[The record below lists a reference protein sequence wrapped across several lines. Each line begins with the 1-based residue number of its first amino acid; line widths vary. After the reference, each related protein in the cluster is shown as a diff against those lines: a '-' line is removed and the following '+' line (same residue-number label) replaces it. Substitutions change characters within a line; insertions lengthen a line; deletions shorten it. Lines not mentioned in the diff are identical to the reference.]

1 MTEKVSKQ
9 RSAKKRQPLI
19 PQNRE
24 RTVPI
29 LPGTAAT
36 DYERYLRTDELL
48 SLQKPPEERS
58 HPDELM
64 FQVVHQASELILK
77 GTANELERARE
88 SIGAGDYSRVVK
100 LMDRAFR
107 LLDRAIDLLNVL
119 ETLTPYEYHVIRA
132 GLGHGSGLDSPGF
145 LSLLHLAPRLGNS
158 FFTQLERAELSA
170 EELYRRSGEFLPLHE
185 VAEKLLDF
193 DERMQ
198 LFRFHHMKL
207 AHRIIGGDVL
217 GTTGRPVDILRQ
229 RQEHVL
235 YRELWEVRN
244 EITARVNA
252 ETHMKGQGHGR
263 EEGPRRESKP

>member
-1 MTEKVSKQ
+1 MAKQ
-9 RSAKKRQPLI
+9 PKRTNPALPSHHPLI

-24 RTVPI
+24 MTQPI
-29 LPGTAAT
+29 LPGSGAT

-48 SLQKPPEERS
+48 SLQKPPEKRS

-64 FQVVHQASELILK
+64 FQLVHQASELILK
-77 GTANELERARE
+77 GTANELDRARE
-88 SIGAGDYSRVVK
+88 SLAAGDCTRAVK

-107 LLDRAIDLLNVL
+107 MLDRAIDLLHVL
-119 ETLTPYEYHVIRA
+119 ETLTPYEYHIIRA

-145 LSLLHLAPRLGNS
+145 LSLLHLAPRLVEA
-158 FFTQLERAELSA
+158 FFHQLDTAGISL
-170 EELYRRSGEFLPLHE
+170 EEMYRRSSDFLPLHE

-193 DERMQ
+193 DERVQ

-235 YRELWEVRN
+235 YKELWEVRN

-252 ETHMKGQGHGR
+252 KTKMADHGHGR
-263 EEGPRRESKP
+263 K

>member
-1 MTEKVSKQ
+1 MTEKASKEG
-9 RSAKKRQPLI
+9 SAKERQPLI

-24 RTVPI
+24 MTVPI

-36 DYERYLRTDELL
+36 DYERYLHTDELL
-48 SLQKPPEERS
+48 SLQKLPEERS

-77 GTANELERARE
+77 GTANELERSRE
-88 SIGAGDYSRVVK
+88 SIGDADYTRAVK

-107 LLDRAIDLLNVL
+107 LFDRAIDLLSVL

-145 LSLLHLAPRLGNS
+145 LSLLHLAPRLGEV
-158 FFTQLERAELSA
+158 FFDQLDRARLNAEQLYCRSA
-170 EELYRRSGEFLPLHE
+170 EFLSLHE

-229 RQEHVL
+229 RQQHVL

-252 ETHMKGQGHGR
+252 KTKMKGQGHGR
-263 EEGPRRESKP
+263 EQGPRP

>member
-1 MTEKVSKQ
+1 MTEKPSKQ
-9 RSAKKRQPLI
+9 GSAKKRQPLI

-24 RTVPI
+24 MTVPI

-36 DYERYLRTDELL
+36 DDERYLRTDELL

-88 SIGAGDYSRVVK
+88 SIGDGDYTRAVK

-107 LLDRAIDLLNVL
+107 LFDQAIHLLNVL

-145 LSLLHLAPRLGNS
+145 LSLLHLAPRLGQA
-158 FFTQLERAELSA
+158 FFYQLDRTGLDVGQI
-170 EELYRRSGEFLPLHE
+170 YRRSSEFLPLHE

-252 ETHMKGQGHGR
+252 KTKMTGRGHGR
-263 EEGPRRESKP
+263 EEGPRS

>member
-1 MTEKVSKQ
+1 MTEKPSNQ
-9 RSAKKRQPLI
+9 GSAKKRQPLI
-19 PQNRE
+19 AQNRE
-24 RTVPI
+24 MTVPI

-64 FQVVHQASELILK
+64 FQGVHQASELILK

-88 SIGAGDYSRVVK
+88 SIGDGDYTRAVK

-107 LLDRAIDLLNVL
+107 LFDQAIHLLNVL

-145 LSLLHLAPRLGNS
+145 LSLLHLAPRLGQA
-158 FFTQLERAELSA
+158 FFYQLDRTGLDVGQI
-170 EELYRRSGEFLPLHE
+170 YRRSSEFLPLHE

-252 ETHMKGQGHGR
+252 KTKMKGRGHGR
-263 EEGPRRESKP
+263 EEGPRS

>member
-1 MTEKVSKQ
+1 MTDKAQKP
-9 RSAKKRQPLI
+9 RTKGLKTHQPLV

-24 RTVPI
+24 MTLPI

-48 SLQKPPEERS
+48 ALQKNPEERS

-64 FQVVHQASELILK
+64 FQVVHQASELLLK
-77 GTANELERARE
+77 GTANELERARG
-88 SIGAGDYSRVVK
+88 SICGGDYTLAAK

-107 LLDRAIDLLNVL
+107 MLDRTIDLLHVL
-119 ETLTPYEYHVIRA
+119 ETLTPYEYHIIRG

-145 LSLLHLAPRLGNS
+145 LSLLHLAPRLGQA
-158 FFTQLERAELSA
+158 FLDQLDNTRITV

-185 VAEKLLDF
+185 IAEKLLDF
-193 DERMQ
+193 DERVQ

-217 GTTGRPVDILRQ
+217 GTTGRSVDILRQ

-235 YRELWEVRN
+235 YKELWEVRN
-244 EITARVNA
+244 EITARVNQNTKM
-252 ETHMKGQGHGR
+252 EDQGHGR
-263 EEGPRRESKP
+263 S

>member
-1 MTEKVSKQ
+1 LSPKQ
-9 RSAKKRQPLI
+9 QQKKSPKHLPLI

-24 RTVPI
+24 MTKPI

-48 SLQKPPEERS
+48 SLQKPAEKRS

-64 FQVVHQASELILK
+64 FQLVHQASELLLK
-77 GTANELERARE
+77 GTGNELERARE
-88 SIGAGDYSRVVK
+88 AIAEGNSTRGVK
-100 LMDRAFR
+100 LLDRSFR
-107 LLDRAIDLLNVL
+107 MLDRAIDLLHVL
-119 ETLTPYEYHVIRA
+119 ETLTPYEYHIIRA

-145 LSLLHLAPRLGNS
+145 LSLLHLAPRLGQA
-158 FFTQLERAELSA
+158 FFDQLDAAGVSV
-170 EELYRRSGEFLPLHE
+170 EELYRRSDEFLALHE

-193 DERMQ
+193 DERVQ

-235 YRELWEVRN
+235 YKELWEVRN

-252 ETHMKGQGHGR
+252 KTRMEDQGHGR
-263 EEGPRRESKP
+263 SS

>member
-1 MTEKVSKQ
+1 MTQ
-9 RSAKKRQPLI
+9 
-19 PQNRE
+19 
-24 RTVPI
+24 PI

-36 DYERYLRTDELL
+36 DYERYLRTEELL
-48 SLQKPPEERS
+48 ALQKTSDQRS

-64 FQVVHQASELILK
+64 FQIVHQASELLLK
-77 GTANELERARE
+77 GTANELERGRE
-88 SIGAGDYSRVVK
+88 AIAAHDYTRAVK
-100 LMDRAFR
+100 LMDRSFR
-107 LLDRAIDLLNVL
+107 MLDRAIDLLHVL
-119 ETLTPYEYHVIRA
+119 ETLTPYEYHIIRA

-145 LSLLHLAPRLGNS
+145 LSLLHLAPRLGEA
-158 FFTQLERAELSA
+158 FFDRLDNIGISV
-170 EELYRRSGEFLPLHE
+170 EELYRRSSEFLGLHE

-193 DERMQ
+193 DERVQ

-235 YRELWEVRN
+235 YKELWEVRN

-252 ETHMKGQGHGR
+252 KTKMEDQGHGR
-263 EEGPRRESKP
+263 SG

>member
-1 MTEKVSKQ
+1 MTKTPKPRANSEH
-9 RSAKKRQPLI
+9 QPLI
-19 PQNRE
+19 AQNRE
-24 RTVPI
+24 MTEPI
-29 LPGTAAT
+29 LPGKAAT

-48 SLQKPPEERS
+48 SLQKPPQERT

-64 FQVVHQASELILK
+64 FQVVHQASELLLK
-77 GTANELERARE
+77 GTANELERARD
-88 SIGAGDYSRVVK
+88 SITEGDFTRSVK

-107 LLDRAIDLLNVL
+107 LLEPTIDLLHVL

-132 GLGHGSGLDSPGF
+132 TLGHGSGLDSPGF
-145 LSLLHLAPRLGNS
+145 LSLLHLAPRLGQA
-158 FFTQLERAELSA
+158 FFDQLDNAELSV
-170 EELYRRSGEFLPLHE
+170 EELYRRSSEFLPLHE

-193 DERMQ
+193 DERVQ

-235 YRELWEVRN
+235 YRELWEARN

-252 ETHMKGQGHGR
+252 KTKMEDQGHGR
-263 EEGPRRESKP
+263 SG

>member
-1 MTEKVSKQ
+1 MTRKQ
-9 RSAKKRQPLI
+9 QKKQKPPSRQPLV

-24 RTVPI
+24 MTEPI
-29 LPGTAAT
+29 LPGTGAT

-48 SLQKPPEERS
+48 ALQKEPLQRS

-64 FQVVHQASELILK
+64 FQIVHQASELLLK
-77 GTANELERARE
+77 GTANELERGR
-88 SIGAGDYSRVVK
+88 GAIDKGNYTRAVK
-100 LMDRAFR
+100 LMDRSFR
-107 LLDRAIDLLNVL
+107 MFDQAIALLHAL
-119 ETLTPYEYHVIRA
+119 ETLTPYEYHIIRA

-145 LSLLHLAPRLGNS
+145 LSLLHLAPRLGQA
-158 FFTQLERAELSA
+158 FFDQLDGAGITVEQ
-170 EELYRRSGEFLPLHE
+170 LYRRSDEFLALHE

-193 DERMQ
+193 DERVQ

-235 YRELWEVRN
+235 YKELWEVRN

-252 ETHMKGQGHGR
+252 KTRMEDQGHGR
-263 EEGPRRESKP
+263 PG

>member
-1 MTEKVSKQ
+1 MKQKSASKPH
-9 RSAKKRQPLI
+9 APLVA
-19 PQNRE
+19 QNRE
-24 RTVPI
+24 MTQPI

-48 SLQKPPEERS
+48 ALQKPPEQRS

-64 FQVVHQASELILK
+64 FQLVHQASELLLK

-88 SIGAGDYSRVVK
+88 SITKRDYVSAVK
-100 LMDRAFR
+100 LMDRSFR
-107 LLDRAIDLLNVL
+107 LLDRAIDLLHVL

-145 LSLLHLAPRLGNS
+145 LSLLHLAPRLGQAL
-158 FFTQLERAELSA
+158 FDQLDASGMEIK
-170 EELYRRSGEFLPLHE
+170 ELYRRHTEFLPLHE

-193 DERMQ
+193 DERVQ

-235 YRELWEVRN
+235 YKELWEVRN
-244 EITARVNA
+244 EITAEVNA
-252 ETHMKGQGHGR
+252 KTKMEQQGHGR
-263 EEGPRRESKP
+263 T

>member
-1 MTEKVSKQ
+1 MSEKQQK
-9 RSAKKRQPLI
+9 RKSAKHQPLI

-24 RTVPI
+24 MTRPV

-36 DYERYLRTDELL
+36 DYERYLRTEELL
-48 SLQKPPEERS
+48 ALQKTADQRS
-58 HPDELM
+58 HADELM
-64 FQVVHQASELILK
+64 FQIVHQASELLLK
-77 GTANELERARE
+77 GTANELEGGRE
-88 SIGAGDYSRVVK
+88 AIAGGDYTRAVK
-100 LMDRAFR
+100 LMDRSFR
-107 LLDRAIDLLNVL
+107 MLDRAIDLLHVL
-119 ETLTPYEYHVIRA
+119 ETLTPYEYHIIRA

-145 LSLLHLAPRLGNS
+145 LSLLHLAPRLGEA
-158 FFTQLERAELSA
+158 FFDQLDNTGINL
-170 EELYRRSGEFLPLHE
+170 EELYRRSNEFLGLHE

-193 DERMQ
+193 DERVQ

-235 YRELWEVRN
+235 YKELWEVRN

-252 ETHMKGQGHGR
+252 KMKMEDQGHGR
-263 EEGPRRESKP
+263 R

>member
-1 MTEKVSKQ
+1 LTGK
-9 RSAKKRQPLI
+9 RKKNTVRPHQPLI

-24 RTVPI
+24 MTQPV
-29 LPGTAAT
+29 LPGSAAT

-48 SLQKPPEERS
+48 ALQKTPEQRS

-64 FQVVHQASELILK
+64 FQVIHQASELLLK
-77 GTANELERARE
+77 GAANELERARE
-88 SIGAGDYSRVVK
+88 SINDGDYTRAGK
-100 LMDRAFR
+100 LMDRLF
-107 LLDRAIDLLNVL
+107 LMLDGTVDLLHVL
-119 ETLTPYEYHVIRA
+119 ETLTPYEYHIIRA

-145 LSLLHLAPRLGNS
+145 LSLLHLAPRLGQA
-158 FFTQLERAELSA
+158 FFDQLDKAGISV
-170 EELYRRSGEFLPLHE
+170 EELYRRSSEFLPLHE
-185 VAEKLLDF
+185 IAEKLLDF
-193 DERMQ
+193 DERVQ

-235 YRELWEVRN
+235 YKELWEVRN

-252 ETHMKGQGHGR
+252 KTKMQDQGHGR
-263 EEGPRRESKP
+263 S

>member
-1 MTEKVSKQ
+1 MT
-9 RSAKKRQPLI
+9 A
-19 PQNRE
+19 
-24 RTVPI
+24 PI

-48 SLQKPPEERS
+48 SLQKPPQERS

-64 FQVVHQASELILK
+64 FQLVHQASELLLK
-77 GTANELERARE
+77 GTANELERARD
-88 SIGAGDYSRVVK
+88 SIAEGDFTRVVK

-107 LLDRAIDLLNVL
+107 LLDPTIDLLHVL

-132 GLGHGSGLDSPGF
+132 TLGHGSGLDSPGF
-145 LSLLHLAPRLGNS
+145 LSLLHLAPRLGEA
-158 FFTQLERAELSA
+158 FFDQLDHAELNVD
-170 EELYRRSGEFLPLHE
+170 ELYRRSSEFLPLHE

-193 DERMQ
+193 DERVQ

-235 YRELWEVRN
+235 YRELWEARN

-252 ETHMKGQGHGR
+252 KTKMEDQGHGR
-263 EEGPRRESKP
+263 SG

>member
-1 MTEKVSKQ
+1 LTGK
-9 RSAKKRQPLI
+9 RKKNTVRPHQPLI

-24 RTVPI
+24 MTQPV
-29 LPGTAAT
+29 LPGSAAT

-48 SLQKPPEERS
+48 ALQKTPEQRS

-64 FQVVHQASELILK
+64 FQVIHQASELLLK
-77 GTANELERARE
+77 GAANELERARE
-88 SIGAGDYSRVVK
+88 SINDGDYTRAGK
-100 LMDRAFR
+100 LMDRSF
-107 LLDRAIDLLNVL
+107 LMLDGTVDLLHVL
-119 ETLTPYEYHVIRA
+119 ETLTPYEYHIIRA

-145 LSLLHLAPRLGNS
+145 LSLLHLAPRLGQA
-158 FFTQLERAELSA
+158 FFDQLDKAGISV
-170 EELYRRSGEFLPLHE
+170 EELYRRSSEFLPLHE
-185 VAEKLLDF
+185 IAEKLLDF
-193 DERMQ
+193 DERVQ

-235 YRELWEVRN
+235 YKELWEVRN

-252 ETHMKGQGHGR
+252 KTKMQDQGHGR
-263 EEGPRRESKP
+263 S

>member
-1 MTEKVSKQ
+1 MSEKPSTPHY
-9 RSAKKRQPLI
+9 PLTA
-19 PQNRE
+19 QNRE
-24 RTVPI
+24 KTEPI
-29 LPGTAAT
+29 LPGNAAS

-48 SLQKPPEERS
+48 ALQKNADERS
-58 HPDELM
+58 HPDELV
-64 FQVVHQASELILK
+64 FQVVHQSSELLLK
-77 GTANELERARE
+77 GAANELDRARVA
-88 SIGAGDYSRVVK
+88 IGERDHVRALK

-107 LLDRAIDLLNVL
+107 LLDPTIDLLHVL
-119 ETLTPYEYHVIRA
+119 ETLTPYEYHLIRA

-145 LSLLHLAPRLGNS
+145 LSLLHLAPRLGQA
-158 FFTQLERAELSA
+158 FFDQLDKAGITV
-170 EELYRRSGEFLPLHE
+170 EELYRRSAENLALHE

-193 DERMQ
+193 DERVQ

-244 EITARVNA
+244 DITARVNA
-252 ETHMKGQGHGR
+252 KTKMEEQGHG
-263 EEGPRRESKP
+263 SS

>member
-1 MTEKVSKQ
+1 MAKQ
-9 RSAKKRQPLI
+9 PKQTKTAIPSHQPQI

-24 RTVPI
+24 MTQPV
-29 LPGTAAT
+29 LPGSGAT

-48 SLQKPPEERS
+48 SLQKPPDKRS

-64 FQVVHQASELILK
+64 FQVVHQASELLLK
-77 GTANELERARE
+77 GADNELDRARA
-88 SIGAGDYSRVVK
+88 SVSDGDYTRAVK

-107 LLDRAIDLLNVL
+107 MLDRAIDLLNVL

-145 LSLLHLAPRLGNS
+145 LSLLHLAPRLGEA
-158 FFTQLERAELSA
+158 FFHQLDKSGIAL
-170 EELYRRSGEFLPLHE
+170 EELYRRSADFLPLHE

-193 DERMQ
+193 DERVQ
-198 LFRFHHMKL
+198 LFRFHHLKL

-235 YRELWEVRN
+235 YKELWEVRN
-244 EITARVNA
+244 EITARVNVKT
-252 ETHMKGQGHGR
+252 EMKDQGHGR
-263 EEGPRRESKP
+263 SG

>member
-1 MTEKVSKQ
+1 MSTPPKPDKPSTH
-9 RSAKKRQPLI
+9 QPLI

-24 RTVPI
+24 MTQPI
-29 LPGTAAT
+29 LPGSGAT

-48 SLQKPPEERS
+48 SLQKPPEQRS

-64 FQVVHQASELILK
+64 FQLVHQASELLLK
-77 GTANELERARE
+77 GTANELDRARLAISE
-88 SIGAGDYSRVVK
+88 ADYMRAVK

-107 LLDRAIDLLNVL
+107 MFDRAIDLLRVL
-119 ETLTPYEYHVIRA
+119 ETLTPYEYHLIRA

-145 LSLLHLAPRLGNS
+145 LSLLHLAPRLGEA
-158 FFTQLERAELSA
+158 FFEQLDETKISV
-170 EELYRRSGEFLPLHE
+170 EELYRRSAEFLPLHE
-185 VAEKLLDF
+185 IAEKLLDF
-193 DERMQ
+193 DERVQ
-198 LFRFHHMKL
+198 LFRFHHIKL

-235 YRELWEVRN
+235 YKELWEVRN

-252 ETHMKGQGHGR
+252 RTKMEDQGHGR
-263 EEGPRRESKP
+263 K

>member
-1 MTEKVSKQ
+1 MSTPPKPDNPSTH
-9 RSAKKRQPLI
+9 QPLV

-24 RTVPI
+24 MTQPI
-29 LPGTAAT
+29 LPGSGAT

-48 SLQKPPEERS
+48 SLQKAPEQRS

-64 FQVVHQASELILK
+64 FQLVHQASELLLK
-77 GTANELERARE
+77 GTANELDRARSAISE
-88 SIGAGDYSRVVK
+88 ADYMRAVK

-107 LLDRAIDLLNVL
+107 MFDRAIDLLRVL
-119 ETLTPYEYHVIRA
+119 ETLTPYEYHLIRA

-145 LSLLHLAPRLGNS
+145 LSLLHLTPRLGEG
-158 FFTQLERAELSA
+158 FFEQLDKTGISV
-170 EELYRRSGEFLPLHE
+170 EELYRRSAEFLSLHE

-193 DERMQ
+193 DERVQ
-198 LFRFHHMKL
+198 LFRFHHIKL

-235 YRELWEVRN
+235 YKELWEVRN

-252 ETHMKGQGHGR
+252 KTKMEDQGHGR
-263 EEGPRRESKP
+263 K

>member
-1 MTEKVSKQ
+1 MTEKPSNQ
-9 RSAKKRQPLI
+9 GSAKKRQPLI
-19 PQNRE
+19 AQNRE
-24 RTVPI
+24 MTVPI

-88 SIGAGDYSRVVK
+88 SIGDGDYTRAVK

-107 LLDRAIDLLNVL
+107 LFDQAIHLLNVL

-145 LSLLHLAPRLGNS
+145 LSLLHLAPRL
-158 FFTQLERAELSA
+158 
-170 EELYRRSGEFLPLHE
+170 
-185 VAEKLLDF
+185 
-193 DERMQ
+193 
-198 LFRFHHMKL
+198 
-207 AHRIIGGDVL
+207 
-217 GTTGRPVDILRQ
+217 
-229 RQEHVL
+229 
-235 YRELWEVRN
+235 
-244 EITARVNA
+244 
-252 ETHMKGQGHGR
+252 
-263 EEGPRRESKP
+263 

>member
-1 MTEKVSKQ
+1 M
-9 RSAKKRQPLI
+9 
-19 PQNRE
+19 
-24 RTVPI
+24 TVPI

-48 SLQKPPEERS
+48 SLQKLPEERS

-77 GTANELERARE
+77 GTANELDRARE
-88 SIGAGDYSRVVK
+88 SISAGDLTRAVK

-107 LLDRAIDLLNVL
+107 LFDRAVDLLSVL
-119 ETLTPYEYHVIRA
+119 ETLTPYEYHVIRS

-145 LSLLHLAPRLGNS
+145 LSLLHLAPRLGEA
-158 FFTQLERAELSA
+158 FFDRLDRAGLSL
-170 EELYRRSGEFLPLHE
+170 EELYRRSSEFLALHE
-185 VAEKLLDF
+185 LAEKLLDF
-193 DERMQ
+193 DERVQ

-252 ETHMKGQGHGR
+252 KTKMKGQGHGR
-263 EEGPRRESKP
+263 EQGPRS

>member
-1 MTEKVSKQ
+1 MTDNERKQ
-9 RSAKKRQPLI
+9 RAAKPHQPLVA
-19 PQNRE
+19 QNRE
-24 RTVPI
+24 MTQPV

-48 SLQKPPEERS
+48 SLQKAPEDRS

-64 FQVVHQASELILK
+64 FQIVHQASELLLK
-77 GTANELERARE
+77 GAANELERAR
-88 SIGAGDYSRVVK
+88 SAIGGADFTRGVK

-107 LLDRAIDLLNVL
+107 LLDRAIDLLAVL

-145 LSLLHLAPRLGNS
+145 LSLLHLAPRLGQS
-158 FFTQLERAELSA
+158 FFDQLDSTGIAL
-170 EELYRRSGEFLPLHE
+170 EELYRQSDKFLALHE

-193 DERMQ
+193 DERVQ

-252 ETHMKGQGHGR
+252 RTKMQDQGHGR
-263 EEGPRRESKP
+263 S

>member
-1 MTEKVSKQ
+1 MPKQ
-9 RSAKKRQPLI
+9 PKHAEPKISRHQPLV

-24 RTVPI
+24 MTQPV
-29 LPGTAAT
+29 LPGSGAT

-48 SLQKPPEERS
+48 SLQKPAEKRS

-64 FQVVHQASELILK
+64 FQVVHQASELLLK
-77 GTANELERARE
+77 GTANELDRARA
-88 SIGAGDYSRVVK
+88 SIADGDYTRAVK

-107 LLDRAIDLLNVL
+107 MLDRAIDLLHVL
-119 ETLTPYEYHVIRA
+119 ETLTPYEYHIIRA

-145 LSLLHLAPRLGNS
+145 LSLLHLAPRLGGA
-158 FFTQLERAELSA
+158 FFDQLDRTKISV
-170 EELYRRSGEFLPLHE
+170 EELYRRSADFLPLHE

-193 DERMQ
+193 DERIQ
-198 LFRFHHMKL
+198 LFRFHHIKL

-235 YRELWEVRN
+235 YKELWEVRN
-244 EITARVNA
+244 EITAHVNA
-252 ETHMKGQGHGR
+252 KTTMQDQGHGR
-263 EEGPRRESKP
+263 K

>member
-1 MTEKVSKQ
+1 MTPKQPQNQPEKRKT
-9 RSAKKRQPLI
+9 RTLPKHQPLI

-24 RTVPI
+24 MTEPV
-29 LPGTAAT
+29 LSGTAAT

-48 SLQKPPEERS
+48 ALQKPSEERS

-64 FQVVHQASELILK
+64 FQIVHQASELLLK
-77 GTANELERARE
+77 GTANELDRARSAVAE
-88 SIGAGDYSRVVK
+88 GNFTRALK

-107 LLDRAIDLLNVL
+107 LLDPTIELLHVL
-119 ETLTPYEYHVIRA
+119 ETLTPYEYHIIRA

-145 LSLLHLAPRLGNS
+145 LSLLHLAPRLGEA
-158 FFTQLERAELSA
+158 FFDQLDIARISV
-170 EELYRRSGEFLPLHE
+170 EELYRRSSEFLPLHE

-193 DERMQ
+193 DERVQ

-235 YRELWEVRN
+235 YKELWEVRN
-244 EITARVNA
+244 EITPRVNA
-252 ETHMKGQGHGR
+252 KTKMEDQGHGQR
-263 EEGPRRESKP
+263 

>member
-1 MTEKVSKQ
+1 M
-9 RSAKKRQPLI
+9 
-19 PQNRE
+19 
-24 RTVPI
+24 PI

-48 SLQKPPEERS
+48 SLQKGPGERS
-58 HPDELM
+58 HADELM
-64 FQVVHQASELILK
+64 FQLVHQASELILK
-77 GTANELERARE
+77 GTTNELDRARE
-88 SIGAGDYSRVVK
+88 SISAGDYVRAVK

-107 LLDRAIDLLNVL
+107 LFDRAIDLLNVL

-145 LSLLHLAPRLGNS
+145 LSLLHLAPRLGEA
-158 FFTQLERAELSA
+158 FFDQLTGVGLSI
-170 EELYRRSGEFLPLHE
+170 EELYRGCAQFLPLHE
-185 VAEKLLDF
+185 VAERLLDF

-229 RQEHVL
+229 RQQHVL

-252 ETHMKGQGHGR
+252 KTKMKGQGHGR
-263 EEGPRRESKP
+263 EKGPRS

>member
-1 MTEKVSKQ
+1 MKQ
-9 RSAKKRQPLI
+9 KSAPKPHAPLVA
-19 PQNRE
+19 QNRE
-24 RTVPI
+24 MTQPI

-48 SLQKPPEERS
+48 ALQKSPEQRS

-64 FQVVHQASELILK
+64 FQLVHQASELVLK
-77 GTANELERARE
+77 GTANELDRARE
-88 SIGAGDYSRVVK
+88 SIVKGDYVFAVK
-100 LMDRAFR
+100 LMDRSFR
-107 LLDRAIDLLNVL
+107 LLDRAIELLHVL

-145 LSLLHLAPRLGNS
+145 LSLLHLAPRLGQA
-158 FFTQLERAELSA
+158 FFDQLDATGIGLRD
-170 EELYRRSGEFLPLHE
+170 LYRRHAEFLALHE
-185 VAEKLLDF
+185 VAEQLLDF
-193 DERMQ
+193 DERVQ

-235 YRELWEVRN
+235 YKELWEVRN
-244 EITARVNA
+244 EITAEVNA
-252 ETHMKGQGHGR
+252 KTKMEQQGHGR
-263 EEGPRRESKP
+263 T

>member
-1 MTEKVSKQ
+1 LSEKERKQ
-9 RSAKKRQPLI
+9 RAAKPHQPLVA
-19 PQNRE
+19 QNRE
-24 RTVPI
+24 MTEPV
-29 LPGTAAT
+29 LPGPGAT

-48 SLQKPPEERS
+48 SLQKTSDQRS

-64 FQVVHQASELILK
+64 FQIVHQASELLLK
-77 GTANELERARE
+77 GTANELERAQSAVVE
-88 SIGAGDYSRVVK
+88 ADYTRSVK
-100 LMDRAFR
+100 LMDRGFR
-107 LLDRAIDLLNVL
+107 LLDRAIDLLAVL

-145 LSLLHLAPRLGNS
+145 LSLLHLAPRLGQG
-158 FFTQLERAELSA
+158 FFNQLDATGMSL
-170 EELYRRSGEFLPLHE
+170 EELYRNSDKFLALHE

-252 ETHMKGQGHGR
+252 RTKMQDQGHG
-263 EEGPRRESKP
+263 ST

>member
-1 MTEKVSKQ
+1 MTGK
-9 RSAKKRQPLI
+9 RKKNTVRPHQPLI

-24 RTVPI
+24 MTQPV
-29 LPGTAAT
+29 LPGSAAT

-48 SLQKPPEERS
+48 ALQKTPEQRS

-64 FQVVHQASELILK
+64 FQVIHQASELLLK
-77 GTANELERARE
+77 GAANELERARE
-88 SIGAGDYSRVVK
+88 SINDGDYTRAGK
-100 LMDRAFR
+100 LMDRLF
-107 LLDRAIDLLNVL
+107 LMLDGTVDLLHVL
-119 ETLTPYEYHVIRA
+119 ETLTPYEYHIIRA

-145 LSLLHLAPRLGNS
+145 LSLLHLAPRLGQA
-158 FFTQLERAELSA
+158 FFDQLDKAGIGV
-170 EELYRRSGEFLPLHE
+170 EELYRRSSEFLPLHE
-185 VAEKLLDF
+185 IAEKLLDF
-193 DERMQ
+193 DERVQ

-235 YRELWEVRN
+235 YKELWEVRN

-252 ETHMKGQGHGR
+252 KTKMQDQGHGR
-263 EEGPRRESKP
+263 S

>member
-1 MTEKVSKQ
+1 MTEKPSKQ

-24 RTVPI
+24 MTVPI

-48 SLQKPPEERS
+48 SLQKPPDERS
-58 HPDELM
+58 HADELM

-77 GTANELERARE
+77 GTANELDRARE
-88 SIGAGDYSRVVK
+88 SIVAADYTRAIK
-100 LMDRAFR
+100 LMDRSFR

-145 LSLLHLAPRLGNS
+145 LSLLHLAPRLGAA
-158 FFTQLERAELSA
+158 FFDQLDRAGLGA
-170 EELYRRSGEFLPLHE
+170 EELYRRSAEFLTLHE

-229 RQEHVL
+229 RQQHVL

-244 EITARVNA
+244 EITSRVNA
-252 ETHMKGQGHGR
+252 KTQMKGQGHGR
-263 EEGPRRESKP
+263 AQGPRA